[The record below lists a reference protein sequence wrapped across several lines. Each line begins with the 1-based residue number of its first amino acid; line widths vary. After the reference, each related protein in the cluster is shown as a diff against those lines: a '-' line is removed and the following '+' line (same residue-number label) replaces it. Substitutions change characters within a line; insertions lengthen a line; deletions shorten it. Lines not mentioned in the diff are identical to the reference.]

1 MTDKQNDQDNLPVLT
16 GSRPSKAVR
25 APQTVEV
32 DTGIEA
38 PRRAGLIVA
47 FLVFG
52 VFGVWAA
59 TAPLDGAAH
68 AQGSVT
74 VRSYK
79 KTIQHLEGGMI
90 SQIYVQNGDYVDA
103 GDPLIA
109 LDGTQSLAQLEIT
122 TTQFTAIAA
131 LEARLLAERDGLDEV
146 HFPPTLDTSN
156 ANVRSEIAA
165 QEQIFAARKASR
177 EGSIAVLEQR
187 IEQLRSR
194 VTGLKAV
201 RESKQELAASFGEEL
216 ADTRILL
223 EQGFSDKLRLR
234 DLERNHAVYQG
245 EAAELL
251 STIASTEMQIGE
263 TQLQILQTENEFRS
277 EVVAQLSEAQTRL
290 KDLRERVTALT
301 DVVNRTIIRAPESGI
316 VSGMQYHTEGGVV
329 GPGAPIAEVVPQG
342 DELIIEARVSL
353 VDIDRVQVGQVASIR
368 FSSFG
373 NRTPNLYGTVLSV
386 SADAMSDQRTA
397 MPYYLAR
404 VSVNPES
411 MDALGSLTLVPGMP
425 AEVLIASGERTF
437 LQYVMKP
444 FSNALARSLIED

>member
-1 MTDKQNDQDNLPVLT
+1 M
-16 GSRPSKAVR
+16 
-25 APQTVEV
+25 
-32 DTGIEA
+32 
-38 PRRAGLIVA
+38 
-47 FLVFG
+47 
-52 VFGVWAA
+52 
-59 TAPLDGAAH
+59 
-68 AQGSVT
+68 
-74 VRSYK
+74 
-79 KTIQHLEGGMI
+79 
-90 SQIYVQNGDYVDA
+90 
-103 GDPLIA
+103 
-109 LDGTQSLAQLEIT
+109 
-122 TTQFTAIAA
+122 
-131 LEARLLAERDGLDEV
+131 
-146 HFPPTLDTSN
+146 
-156 ANVRSEIAA
+156 
-165 QEQIFAARKASR
+165 
-177 EGSIAVLEQR
+177 
-187 IEQLRSR
+187 
-194 VTGLKAV
+194 
-201 RESKQELAASFGEEL
+201 
-216 ADTRILL
+216 
-223 EQGFSDKLRLR
+223 
-234 DLERNHAVYQG
+234 
-245 EAAELL
+245 
-251 STIASTEMQIGE
+251 
-263 TQLQILQTENEFRS
+263 
-277 EVVAQLSEAQTRL
+277 
-290 KDLRERVTALT
+290 TALT

>member
-1 MTDKQNDQDNLPVLT
+1 MTDIENEQDNLPVLT

-25 APQTVEV
+25 APETPEV

-38 PRRAGLIVA
+38 PSRAGLIIA

-59 TAPLDGAAH
+59 TAPIDGAAH
-68 AQGSVT
+68 APGTVT

-90 SQIYVQNGDYVDA
+90 SKIYVQNGDYVDA
-103 GDPLIA
+103 GEPLIE
-109 LDGTQSLAQLEIT
+109 LDSTQSVAQLEIT
-122 TTQFTAIAA
+122 AAQFTAMSA
-131 LEARLLAERDGLDEV
+131 LEARLLAERDGLDDLT
-146 HFPPTLDTSN
+146 FPATLDSSDSN
-156 ANVRSEIAA
+156 ARSEMVA
-165 QEQIFAARKASR
+165 QQQIFAARKASR
-177 EGSIAVLEQR
+177 EGGIAVLEQR

-201 RESKQELAASFGEEL
+201 RASKEELAASFGEEL

-234 DLERNHAVYQG
+234 NLERSHASYEG
-245 EAAELL
+245 EAAELF
-251 STIASTEMQIGE
+251 STIAATEMQIGE
-263 TQLQILQTENEFRS
+263 TQLQILQTENDFRT
-277 EVVAQLSEAQTRL
+277 EVVSQLGETQTRL
-290 KDLRERVTALT
+290 KDLRERMTALS
-301 DVVNRTIIRAPESGI
+301 DIVERKIIRAPESGI
-316 VSGMQYHTEGGVV
+316 VSGMQYHTEGGVI

-342 DELIIEARVSL
+342 DELIIEARVPL
-353 VDIDRVQVGQVASIR
+353 IDIDRVQVGQVATIR

-373 NRTPNLYGTVLSV
+373 SRTPTLFGTVLSL
-386 SADAMSDQRTA
+386 SADAMADQHTG
-397 MPYYLAR
+397 MPFYLAR

>member
-16 GSRPSKAVR
+16 GSRPSRAVR
-25 APQTVEV
+25 APEPFEV

-38 PRRAGLIVA
+38 PRRAGLIIA

-90 SQIYVQNGDYVDA
+90 SRIYVQNGDYVEA
-103 GDPLIA
+103 GEPLLE
-109 LDGTQSLAQLEIT
+109 LDSTQSLAQLEIA
-122 TTQFTAIAA
+122 TAQLTAVSA
-131 LEARLLAERDGLDEV
+131 LEARLLAERDDLEEV
-146 HFPPTLDTSN
+146 RFPSTLDTSN
-156 ANVRSEIAA
+156 ANVRSEMDA
-165 QEQIFAARKASR
+165 QQSIFAARKASR

-194 VTGLKAV
+194 ITGLKAV
-201 RESKQELAASFGEEL
+201 RESKEELAASFGEEL

-234 DLERNHAVYQG
+234 NLERSHATYNG
-245 EAAELL
+245 EAAEML
-251 STIASTEMQIGE
+251 SSISSTEMQIGE

-277 EVVAQLSEAQTRL
+277 EVVAQLGETQTRL

-301 DVVNRTIIRAPESGI
+301 DIVQRTVIRAPEAGI
-316 VSGMQYHTEGGVV
+316 VNGMQYHTEGGVV
-329 GPGAPIAEVVPQG
+329 GPGAPIADVVPQG

-353 VDIDRVQVGQVASIR
+353 MDIDRIQAGQVATVR

-373 NRTPNLYGTVLSV
+373 SRTPILFGTVLSV
-386 SADAMSDQRTA
+386 SADAMADQQTG
-397 MPYYLAR
+397 MPFYLAR
-404 VSVNPES
+404 VTVNPES
-411 MDALGSLTLVPGMP
+411 MEALGALTLVPGMP
-425 AEVLIASGERTF
+425 AEVLILSGERTF

-444 FSNALARSLIED
+444 FSNALARSLLED

>member
-1 MTDKQNDQDNLPVLT
+1 MTDKQNDMDNLPVLT

-25 APQTVEV
+25 GPEPVEV

-38 PRRAGLIVA
+38 PRRAGLIIA

-59 TAPLDGAAH
+59 TAPIEGAAH
-68 AQGSVT
+68 APGTVT

-79 KTIQHLEGGMI
+79 KTIQHLEGGMV
-90 SQIYVQNGDYVDA
+90 SRIYVQNGDQVDA
-103 GDPLIA
+103 GEPLIE
-109 LDGTQSLAQLEIT
+109 LDSTQSRAQLEIT
-122 TTQFTAIAA
+122 NAQFTAYSA
-131 LEARLLAERDGLDEV
+131 LEARLLAERDGLNEV
-146 HFPPTLDTSN
+146 HFPSSLDPSN
-156 ANVRSEIAA
+156 SGARAEMAA

-177 EGSIAVLEQR
+177 EGRVAVLEQR

-201 RESKQELAASFGEEL
+201 KGSKEELAASFGEEL

-234 DLERNHAVYQG
+234 DLERSHAAYTG

-251 STIASTEMQIGE
+251 ASISSTEMQIGE
-263 TQLQILQTENEFRS
+263 TQLQIIQIENEFRA
-277 EVVAQLSEAQTRL
+277 EVVSQLSETQTNL

-301 DVVNRTIIRAPESGI
+301 DIVARKVIRAPDSGV
-316 VSGMQYHTEGGVV
+316 VSGMQIHTEGGVI
-329 GPGAPIAEVVPQG
+329 GPGSPIAEVVPQG
-342 DELIIEARVSL
+342 DELIIEAHVSI
-353 VDIDRVQVGQVASIR
+353 VDIDRVNVGQVATIR

-373 NRTPNLYGTVLSV
+373 NRTPTLFGTVLSV
-386 SADAMSDQRTA
+386 SADAMADPNTG

-404 VSVNPES
+404 VAVNPES
-411 MDALGSLTLVPGMP
+411 LEALGSLTLVPGMP
-425 AEVLIASGERTF
+425 AEVLIASGSRTF

-444 FSNALARSLIED
+444 FSNAMARSLIED

>member
-1 MTDKQNDQDNLPVLT
+1 VTDIQNEQDNLPVLT
-16 GSRPSKAVR
+16 GSKPSKPAR
-25 APQTVEV
+25 APETLEV
-32 DTGIEA
+32 DTGIAA
-38 PRRAGLIVA
+38 PRRAGLIIA

-68 AQGSVT
+68 AQGTVT

-90 SQIYVQNGDYVDA
+90 SRIYVQNGDHVDA
-103 GDPLIA
+103 GEPLIE
-109 LDGTQSLAQLEIT
+109 LDSTQSVAQLEIAT
-122 TTQFTAIAA
+122 AQFTAMSA

-146 HFPPTLDTSN
+146 GFSSTLNSSEAD
-156 ANVRSEIAA
+156 VRSEMAA
-165 QEQIFAARKASR
+165 QQQIFAARKASR
-177 EGSIAVLEQR
+177 EGSIAVLKQR

-194 VTGLKAV
+194 ITGLQAVKA
-201 RESKQELAASFGEEL
+201 SKEELAASFGEEL

-234 DLERNHAVYQG
+234 DLERNHAVYTG
-245 EAAELL
+245 EAAEML
-251 STIASTEMQIGE
+251 SSIASTEMQIGE
-263 TQLQILQTENEFRS
+263 TQLQILQTENDFRT
-277 EVVAQLSEAQTRL
+277 EVVSQLGETQTRL

-301 DVVNRTIIRAPESGI
+301 DIVERAVIRAPESGV
-316 VSGMQYHTEGGVV
+316 VSGMQYHTEGGVI

-353 VDIDRVQVGQVASIR
+353 IDIDRVQVGQVATIR

-373 NRTPNLYGTVLSV
+373 NRTPTLFGTVLNL
-386 SADAMSDQRTA
+386 SADTMADKNTG
-397 MPYYLAR
+397 MPFYLAR
-404 VSVNPES
+404 VAVNPES
-411 MDALGSLTLVPGMP
+411 LEALGSLTLVPGMP

-444 FSNALARSLIED
+444 FSNAVARSLIED

>member
-1 MTDKQNDQDNLPVLT
+1 VTDKQNDQDNLPVLT
-16 GSRPSKAVR
+16 GSRPSRAVR
-25 APQTVEV
+25 APEPFEV

-38 PRRAGLIVA
+38 PRRAGLIIA

-90 SQIYVQNGDYVDA
+90 SRIYVQNGDYVEA
-103 GDPLIA
+103 GEPLLE
-109 LDGTQSLAQLEIT
+109 LDSTQSLAQLEIA
-122 TTQFTAIAA
+122 TAQLTAVSA
-131 LEARLLAERDGLDEV
+131 LEARLLAERDDLEEV
-146 HFPPTLDTSN
+146 RFPSTLDTSN
-156 ANVRSEIAA
+156 ANVRSEMDA
-165 QEQIFAARKASR
+165 QQSIFAARKASR

-194 VTGLKAV
+194 ITGLKAV
-201 RESKQELAASFGEEL
+201 RESKEELAASFGEEL

-234 DLERNHAVYQG
+234 NLERSHATYNG
-245 EAAELL
+245 EAAEML
-251 STIASTEMQIGE
+251 SSISSTEMQIGE

-277 EVVAQLSEAQTRL
+277 EVVAQLGETQTRL

-301 DVVNRTIIRAPESGI
+301 DIVQRTVIRAPEAGI
-316 VSGMQYHTEGGVV
+316 VNGMQYHTEGGVV
-329 GPGAPIAEVVPQG
+329 GPGAPIADVVPQG

-353 VDIDRVQVGQVASIR
+353 MDIDRIQAGQVATVR

-373 NRTPNLYGTVLSV
+373 SRTPILFGTVLSV
-386 SADAMSDQRTA
+386 SADAMADQQTG
-397 MPYYLAR
+397 MPFYLAR
-404 VSVNPES
+404 VTVNPES
-411 MDALGSLTLVPGMP
+411 MEALGALTLVPGMP
-425 AEVLIASGERTF
+425 AEVLILSGERTF

-444 FSNALARSLIED
+444 FSNALARSLLED